1 MKRLILILLFLSATV
16 YAVARNDDPHLKRL
30 IECINDSDFSC
41 AYGELA
47 QVRDWTYDEDYQIDD
62 VDKYLAFVKYIQ
74 ERDSATNLNN
84 INLYYADQL
93 KNISDFY
100 HDNNDLHRALYF
112 LQLIQELELEKSKAI
127 RFTDAFILIL
137 QLEILENESKSQK

>member
-1 MKRLILILLFLSATV
+1 MKRLLFCLFILIFSLCMKG
-16 YAVARNDDPHLKRL
+16 NDDLHLKRL
-30 IECINDSDFSC
+30 VECINDSDFVC
-41 AYGELA
+41 ADEELA
-47 QVRDWTYDEDYQIDD
+47 QVRYWTYDEDYQIDD

-100 HDNNDLHRALYF
+100 HDNNDLHRALYY
-112 LQLIQELELEKSKAI
+112 LQLIKELELEKSTAI

-137 QLEILENESKSQK
+137 QLEILENEIKSQK